1 MKFSQDG
8 RHAYV
13 LTELH
18 LTVAVYDRNPES
30 GLLGVAKQEVS
41 CLPANSNSEGM
52 SCSEIRVH
60 PSGKFLY
67 AANRDVKGER
77 RDSISVFKVLEEGQI
92 ERIQTVAAKVEIP
105 RNIGVDPEG
114 RWLLVAGQKSGN
126 VPVFQI
132 RIDGT
137 LKETDNEV
145 SVANAMCVE
154 FLKTGE

>member
-1 MKFSQDG
+1 MPHLSLLVKYFFSIKHVGQQD
-8 RHAYV
+8 
-13 LTELH
+13 
-18 LTVAVYDRNPES
+18 
-30 GLLGVAKQEVS
+30 
-41 CLPANSNSEGM
+41 
-52 SCSEIRVH
+52 
-60 PSGKFLY
+60 
-67 AANRDVKGER
+67 
-77 RDSISVFKVLEEGQI
+77 GQI